1 MIASALLLFSFNV
14 DVIMG
19 IPSGF
24 VEGDYLFGITVG
36 VVDDENVDIN
46 FNYDCILNYNFNI

>member
-1 MIASALLLFSFNV
+1 
-14 DVIMG
+14 MG
-19 IPSGF
+19 IPPGF
-24 VEGDYLFGITVG
+24 VKGDYLWGRTVG